1 MRTGVVWCA
10 TTACVSRRA
19 SAADVSC
26 SLTHFGANP
35 QDAPSCP
42 QHRNRC
48 SNACMH
54 DCAPRIKSKFMNRL
68 TQRRARRQPRHAG
81 GGSGE
86 GTASSCRRD
95 KGTKTPLGCAVGH
108 WPSFIGRKWSFI
120 QQSGAP
126 AATLLLEQR
135 DIVLQ
140 FCSGSTPPTVPRPS
154 RPRACDPWLYPLAPS
169 TLSESLQQQ

>member
-19 SAADVSC
+19 SAAGVSC
-26 SLTHFGANP
+26 SLTHFGASP
-35 QDAPSCP
+35 RDAPSCP

-48 SNACMH
+48 SNACIH

-95 KGTKTPLGCAVGH
+95 KGTKSPFEPRSRPLARFHWSQMVLHSAVRGSCGHVAVG
-108 WPSFIGRKWSFI
+108 
-120 QQSGAP
+120 
-126 AATLLLEQR
+126 AARHSASILLGQH
-135 DIVLQ
+135 
-140 FCSGSTPPTVPRPS
+140 STHRSATISAAR
-154 RPRACDPWLYPLAPS
+154 L
-169 TLSESLQQQ
+169 